1 MRRRLRTPR
10 KVLLRMTEGSLDSKE
25 KADPSARPPEA
36 NSLGMTANTIW
47 RRVPAAVL
55 AASIAL
61 VSGCTVGPKY
71 ARPSAA
77 DAPAYKEL
85 TPENFK
91 DTDGWKQAQPGDAT
105 LKGNWWEIFNDPQ
118 LNALEQQVSVSNQ
131 NIAAAAANFLA
142 ARALVRQTRAQ
153 YYPTISA
160 NPSITNSR
168 PSSGQFGGIKAGTTT
183 TAPSFALTSFTDY
196 SLSFDASWI
205 PDFWGKIRNTYLQNA
220 TAAQASAADLENVR
234 LTAQTE
240 LALNYFEIRGQDALK
255 QLFDQTV
262 AAYQDSLELTQIQFN
277 AGIASDEAVAQAE
290 TQLEATQ
297 AQDTNLGIAR
307 AQFEHAMAM
316 LLGQPASS
324 FSLPAAPLE
333 ANPPAIPFGL
343 PSQIL
348 ERRPDV
354 ASAERLVAQANA
366 QIGLATA
373 AYYPT
378 VTLSASAGFSNTSP
392 TTWFTWPSRF
402 WSVGPTLAETLFEG
416 GLRRATVQQFRA
428 SYDRS
433 VATYRQTVLTAF
445 QQVEDNLVALRILS
459 QEVRQQDMAVTS
471 AQRNLQAAQQR
482 YQAGIDPYLNVITA
496 QTTLLTNQQTAVNL
510 RSQQMTASVQLIEA
524 LGGGWDAAQLPS
536 LKEVSEVTPQ
546 AASK

>member
-1 MRRRLRTPR
+1 MTDSRSALRRRLGAAG
-10 KVLLRMTEGSLDSKE
+10 VVALL
-25 KADPSARPPEA
+25 
-36 NSLGMTANTIW
+36 
-47 RRVPAAVL
+47 AVATFL
-55 AASIAL
+55 TS
-61 VSGCTVGPKY
+61 CTVGPKY
-71 ARPSAA
+71 ARPAA
-77 DAPAYKEL
+77 AAPPAYKEL

-91 DTDGWKQAQPGDAT
+91 DTDGWRQAQPGDAN

-118 LNALEQQVSVSNQ
+118 LNGLEEQVNVSNQ

-142 ARALVRQTRAQ
+142 ARALLRQTRAQ
-153 YYPTISA
+153 YYPTITA
-160 NPSITNSR
+160 NPSITNAR
-168 PSSGQFGGIKAGTTT
+168 PSSGQFGGIKAGTSS
-183 TAPSFALTSFTDY
+183 ASPSFALTSFTDY
-196 SLSFDASWI
+196 SLAFDASWV
-205 PDFWGKIRNTYLQNA
+205 PDFWGKIRNTFLENA

-234 LTAQTE
+234 LTAQAE
-240 LALNYFEIRGQDALK
+240 VAVNYFEIRAQDALK

-277 AGIASDEAVAQAE
+277 AGIASDESVAQAE

-316 LLGQPASS
+316 LLGQPASV
-324 FSLPAAPLE
+324 FSLSAVPLA

-378 VTLSASAGFSNTSP
+378 VTLSATAGFSNTSP
-392 TTWFTWPSRF
+392 AAWFAWPSRF

-433 VATYRQTVLTAF
+433 VANYRQTVLTAF
-445 QQVEDNLVALRILS
+445 QQVEDNLAALRILS
-459 QEVRQQDMAVTS
+459 QELRQQDTAVTS
-471 AQRNLQAAQQR
+471 AQRNLQLAQQR

-496 QTTLLTNQQTAVNL
+496 QTSLLTNQQAAVNL
-510 RSQQMTASVQLIEA
+510 RRDQMTASVQLIEA
-524 LGGGWDAAQLPS
+524 LGGGWDVAQLPS
-536 LKEVSEVTPQ
+536 MKDVSEVTPS
-546 AASK
+546 APPK

>member
-1 MRRRLRTPR
+1 MTDSRSALRR
-10 KVLLRMTEGSLDSKE
+10 G
-25 KADPSARPPEA
+25 
-36 NSLGMTANTIW
+36 LGTAGG
-47 RRVPAAVL
+47 VAVL
-55 AASIAL
+55 AVAPFLA
-61 VSGCTVGPKY
+61 GCTVGPKY

-77 DAPAYKEL
+77 APPAYREL

-91 DTDGWKQAQPGDAT
+91 DTDGWKQAQPGDAN

-118 LNALEQQVSVSNQ
+118 LNALEEQVNVSNQ
-131 NIAAAAANFLA
+131 NIAAAAATFLA

-153 YYPTISA
+153 YYPTITA
-160 NPSITNSR
+160 NPSITNAR
-168 PSSGQFGGIKAGTTT
+168 PSSGQFGGVRAGSSSTS
-183 TAPSFALTSFTDY
+183 PGFALTSFTDY
-196 SLSFDASWI
+196 SLAFDASWV
-205 PDFWGKIRNTYLQNA
+205 PDFWGKIRNTFLENA
-220 TAAQASAADLENVR
+220 AAAQASAADLENVR
-234 LTAQTE
+234 LTAQAE
-240 LALNYFEIRGQDALK
+240 VAVNYFEIRAQDALK

-316 LLGQPASS
+316 LLGQPAST
-324 FSLPAAPLE
+324 FSLPAVPLA
-333 ANPPAIPFGL
+333 ANPAAIPFGL

-378 VTLSASAGFSNTSP
+378 VTLSATAGFSNTSP
-392 TTWFTWPSRF
+392 AAWFTWPSRF
-402 WSVGPTLAETLFEG
+402 WSVGPALAETLFEG

-433 VATYRQTVLTAF
+433 VANYRQTVLTAF
-445 QQVEDNLVALRILS
+445 QQVEDNLAALRILS
-459 QEVRQQDMAVTS
+459 QELRQQDTAVTS
-471 AQRNLQAAQQR
+471 AQRNLQLAQQR

-496 QTTLLTNQQTAVNL
+496 QTSLLTNQQAAVNL
-510 RSQQMTASVQLIEA
+510 RRDQMTASVQLIEA

-536 LKEVSEVTPQ
+536 MKDVSEVRPS
-546 AASK
+546 APSK